1 MEKGS
6 KRMQMDVHQIAMPH
20 TSPWAEKHFHGD
32 YGHNRQD
39 TNLRW
44 SGRLRHGTN
53 QNPLDL
59 NGIVP

>member
-1 MEKGS
+1 
-6 KRMQMDVHQIAMPH
+6 MDVHQIAMPH

-32 YGHNRQD
+32 HGHNRQD
-39 TNLRW
+39 TNLRS
-44 SGRLRHGTN
+44 SGRLRHGTD